1 MAIHTR
7 DSIGREAVLAG
18 AIQLARR
25 KRLLPLLTDT
35 EPVGPDTLGRI
46 LVARGLATEVQ
57 IADALETQSQT
68 HERLGRILLNARQVP
83 ERELTGAL
91 AHQLEVEVVDLR
103 QARSADD
110 ALALIPEAYALE
122 HLVLPL
128 SLDGR
133 SLSVAM
139 ADPSDLRLLSELRA
153 MTRCEITS
161 AIAPPSELQNAIRQ
175 RYRVLGG
182 VDQFVEAF
190 EKQDRGPNLVSP
202 ETALVAENAPVV
214 QIVNLLIT
222 QGLRDRAS
230 DVHIEPKKDRIRVR
244 FRIDGVLA
252 DVLTLPL
259 ALAAGIASRIKIMAE
274 LDIVERHRSQDG
286 QIQMAVDNRQVD
298 IRVATVET
306 IWGEKIV
313 LRLLDKS
320 RTLLQLHE
328 LGCGSGQYASL
339 SRLLKSPF
347 GMIVVSGPTGSGK
360 TTTLYAAVNELDGA
374 ARNIMTIED
383 PVEYTFEDLNQVQIR
398 KMAQINF
405 ANGLKAIL
413 RQDPDVIL
421 VGEIRDTETAEIAI
435 QSSLTGH
442 LVLSSLHAI
451 DAPGVLQRL
460 MDMGIEGFLLSSSV
474 IGVVAQRLMRRICE
488 HCRVAYQPTY
498 EEQELHSQLSPN
510 HDIEFT
516 QGAGCNHCAGT
527 GYSGRIGVF
536 EVLETTDGVRR
547 LITQRATQKEIR
559 DQAVADGM
567 STMRQD
573 AVAKVDLGITT
584 MSELIRSVYL
594 QS

>member
-1 MAIHTR
+1 L
-7 DSIGREAVLAG
+7 AV
-18 AIQLARR
+18 R
-25 KRLLPLLTDT
+25 KRPLSLFT
-35 EPVGPDTLGRI
+35 EPSFDEPSGPERLGRI
-46 LVARGLATEVQ
+46 LVERGLATEVQ
-57 IADALETQSQT
+57 IENALEVQDQT
-68 HERLGRILLNARQVP
+68 HELLGRILLKTQQVP
-83 ERELTGAL
+83 ERELTAAL
-91 AHQLEVEVVDLR
+91 AHQLEVEIVDLR

-110 ALALIPEAYALE
+110 AMALVPEGYALE

-128 SLDGR
+128 SLIGR
-133 SLSVAM
+133 TLSVAM
-139 ADPSDLRLLSELRA
+139 ADPSDLRLMSELRA

-161 AIAPPSELQNAIRQ
+161 AIAPPSELMNAIRQ

-190 EKQDRGPNLVSP
+190 ELQDRGPNLVTP
-202 ETALVAENAPVV
+202 QMALVAENAPVV

-259 ALAAGIASRIKIMAE
+259 SLAAGIASRIKIMAE

-328 LGCGSGQYASL
+328 LGCGSGQYAAL

-460 MDMGIEGFLLSSSV
+460 IDMGIEGFLLSSSV

-498 EEQELHSQLSPN
+498 EELELHSQLSN
-510 HDIEFT
+510 VQGVQFT
-516 QGAGCNHCAGT
+516 HGAGCNHCAGT

-536 EVLETTDGVRR
+536 EVLETTEGVRR
-547 LITQRATQKEIR
+547 LITQKATQKEIR

-573 AVAKVDLGITT
+573 AVAKVDLGVTT